1 MAGEPDNGASTIYR
15 VYCSG
20 CHNDDGNGLGPSFT
34 NEKARLEKPDAELQ
48 NSILN
53 GLGISMPAFGWMIG
67 PEQAQHVS
75 LTPTLMSYLKSLR
88 YLETV
93 HGCSLIQRLQAL
105 TQQITS

>member
-1 MAGEPDNGASTIYR
+1 MRILIATLMLIGPSAMAGEPDNGASTIYR

-67 PEQAQHVS
+67 PEQAQHVVE
-75 LTPTLMSYLKSLR
+75 YLKER
-88 YLETV
+88 YTK
-93 HGCSLIQRLQAL
+93 
-105 TQQITS
+105 